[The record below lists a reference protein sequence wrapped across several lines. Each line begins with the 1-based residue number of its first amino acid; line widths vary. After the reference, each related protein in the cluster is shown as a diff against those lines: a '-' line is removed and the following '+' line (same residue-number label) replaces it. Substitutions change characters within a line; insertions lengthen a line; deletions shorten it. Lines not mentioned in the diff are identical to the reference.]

1 MNNSFSAQISYTV
14 RRWREYT
21 QRLIHT
27 RTGGA
32 ESRRAILWD
41 LFDVTN
47 QFLRGLDIPHWS
59 NYGTLLGFYR
69 EEDILLHD
77 IDVDMGCEE
86 KYYDQIWEARNQ
98 LPKGF
103 RMYDTSDRH
112 YGPKV
117 YISHKGFD
125 ADIYFYKSDD
135 ELLHSYEKTE
145 WKNYREPI
153 PEKFV
158 FPLKD
163 ISVKGKKVMV
173 PGETE
178 SYLKHIFGNLKADA
192 KRDPETG
199 YWV

>member
-1 MNNSFSAQISYTV
+1 MNNSFSAQISYRL

-32 ESRRAILWD
+32 EARRVILWD

-47 QFLRGLDIPHWS
+47 HFLRELDIPHWA

-69 EEDILLHD
+69 EENILLHD
-77 IDVDMGCEE
+77 IDVDMGCME
-86 KYYDQIWEARNQ
+86 KYYDEIWNAKDR

-103 RMYDTSDRH
+103 SMHDTTDRH

-125 ADIYFYKSDD
+125 ADIYFYKPKDD
-135 ELLHSYEKTE
+135 LLHSYEKTE

-153 PEKFV
+153 PEKYV

-163 ISVKGKKVMV
+163 IEVNSRTVMV
-173 PGETE
+173 PGDTE
-178 SYLKHIFGNLKADA
+178 GYLKHIFGNLAA
-192 KRDPETG
+192 GAERDPDTG